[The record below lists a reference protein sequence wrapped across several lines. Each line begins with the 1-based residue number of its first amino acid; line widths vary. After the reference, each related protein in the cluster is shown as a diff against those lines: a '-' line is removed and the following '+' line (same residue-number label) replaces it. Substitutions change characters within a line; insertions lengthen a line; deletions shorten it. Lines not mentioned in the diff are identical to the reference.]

1 MCACYAS
8 TSLLKFRRKKHLP
21 RLRLSEEA
29 LKVMENYPWPGN
41 VRELEN
47 TIQRASVLATSDVLL
62 PKDIP
67 LGWWAATRWQ
77 RTTFPSPDDDSAG
90 LPAGSS
96 NGTPENRPL

>member
-1 MCACYAS
+1 MRQRS
-8 TSLLKFRRKKHLP
+8 EDVRLLCEYFLAKISAQKHLP

-29 LKVMENYPWPGN
+29 LRVMENYPWPGN

-67 LGWWAATRWQ
+67 LGQIGAA
-77 RTTFPSPDDDSAG
+77 P
-90 LPAGSS
+90 PAMEGK
-96 NGTPENRPL
+96 